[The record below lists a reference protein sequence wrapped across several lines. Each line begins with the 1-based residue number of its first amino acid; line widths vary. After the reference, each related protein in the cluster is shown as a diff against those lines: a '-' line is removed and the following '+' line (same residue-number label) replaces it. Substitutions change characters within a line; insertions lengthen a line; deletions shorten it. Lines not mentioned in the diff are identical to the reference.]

1 MHPKKALIIYIEFAS
16 QPKEHQ
22 KTVRTVKDTLKEY
35 GCEYRFIPRS
45 KFNKR
50 RMRGADI
57 IITVGGD
64 GTFLSVAQANTRG
77 VPMLGVNSN
86 IKTKVGFLCNANR
99 LDFHQKFKRIYE
111 GKHKLLKL
119 TRLQTKVGSKLLEPA
134 LNEIFFGHSKPY
146 KLSRYT
152 LYINKKGEKQ
162 RSSGIIVGTATGSN
176 AWLRSAGA
184 KLIKRDSKEMQ
195 LFVREPHQGPFIKP
209 TMVKHV
215 LKPNDIIHIK
225 SREKHQIVIADSVG
239 LEYKVRYGER
249 ITIKRSPYPLHA
261 IFF

>member
-1 MHPKKALIIYIEFAS
+1 MRPKKALIIYIEFAS

-22 KTVRTVKDTLKEY
+22 KTVRVVKETLKEH
-35 GCEYRFIPRS
+35 GCDYRFIPRNR
-45 KFNKR
+45 FNKR

-64 GTFLSVAQANTRG
+64 GTFLSVAQQNVKG

-86 IKTKVGFLCNANR
+86 PQTKVGFLCNADRFDFKKKFERISKNR
-99 LDFHQKFKRIYE
+99 FRLV
-111 GKHKLLKL
+111 KL
-119 TRLQTKVGSKLLEPA
+119 TRLECKIGQKVLEPA

-152 LYINKKGEKQ
+152 LYINKKSEKQ

-184 KLIKRDSKEMQ
+184 KPMRRDATRMQ
-195 LFVREPHQGPFIKP
+195 LFVREPHKGPFMRS
-209 TMVKHV
+209 TMVKT
-215 LKPNDIIHIK
+215 LLRPNDVIRIK
-225 SREKHQIVIADSVG
+225 SREKNQIVIADSVG
-239 LEYKVRYGER
+239 VEYKARYGEW
-249 ITIKRSPYPLHA
+249 ITIRRSPHPLPV